1 MKIHPA
7 AIVSSAAQIASD
19 VEIGPFSIVE
29 SGVEI
34 GSGCRLAGHVTIKEG
49 TTLGCG
55 TTVLEGAILG
65 GLPQHLSPSAQSGRL
80 VIGQRNTVR
89 EHVTVNRALN
99 EGRTTRIGDD
109 CMLMIGAHVAHD
121 CQVGNQVILTNNV
134 LLGGHVEVHDRACLG
149 GASAVHQF
157 CRVGRLSMIGAHAK
171 VIQDVPPFVLT
182 DGDLGMLVG
191 LNRVG
196 LRRAGFDR
204 ADVVQLK
211 AAYQLIYRRGYSF
224 NEMLEQ
230 LDTEFTEGPAA
241 EFSTFFRGGNN
252 RGFAQER
259 RRPPRAAIRLH
270 RSGEEKE
277 RKENVEPKRVAG

>member
-7 AIVSSAAQIASD
+7 AIVSSTAQIASD
-19 VEIGPFSIVE
+19 VEIGPFSIIE

-34 GSGCRLAGHVTIKEG
+34 GSGSRIAGHVTIKEG

-65 GLPQHLSPSAQSGRL
+65 GIPQHLSLPAQTGRL
-80 VIGQRNTVR
+80 VIGHRNTIR
-89 EHVTVNRALN
+89 EHVTVNLALN
-99 EGRTTRIGDD
+99 EGCTTRIGDD

-134 LLGGHVEVHDRACLG
+134 LLGGHVEIHDRACLG

-157 CRVGRLSMIGAHAK
+157 CRVGRLSMIGAQAK
-171 VIQDVPPFVLT
+171 IIQDVPPFVLT

-196 LRRAGFDR
+196 LRRAGFER
-204 ADVVQLK
+204 AEVAQLK
-211 AAYQLIYRRGYSF
+211 AAYQLIYRQGYAF

-230 LDTEFTEGPAA
+230 LEAEFSEGQAA
-241 EFSTFFRGGNN
+241 EFLTFFRGGNH
-252 RGFAQER
+252 RGFVQER

-270 RSGEEKE
+270 RSVEEKE
-277 RKENVEPKRVAG
+277 RKESVEPKRAAG